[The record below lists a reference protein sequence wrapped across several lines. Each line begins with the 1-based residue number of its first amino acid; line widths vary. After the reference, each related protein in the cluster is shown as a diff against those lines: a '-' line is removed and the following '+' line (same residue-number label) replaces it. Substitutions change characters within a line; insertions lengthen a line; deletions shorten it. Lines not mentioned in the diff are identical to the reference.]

1 MAFHLTPEH
10 KAKMAAGR
18 QKAREKRM
26 TPASWPVTPGELLGQ
41 RSYVGPTLDKTA
53 EQRDREAKH
62 SQREFVGEAKQ
73 SIEFLGL
80 TEGEC
85 PIDCTPERCV
95 IGGTLHF
102 RNADGTVTKEGVC
115 CHPNKAGLGPI
126 QKSTP
131 EILSRYN
138 RARRLLEHMKIERD
152 LK

>member
-1 MAFHLTPEH
+1 MQLTPEH
-10 KAKMAAGR
+10 KAKMAEGR
-18 QKAREKRM
+18 RRAREARQRGGMLGIKPEMLEREM
-26 TPASWPVTPGELLGQ
+26 IEEIKEIQKPPARWLKSSIQ
-41 RSYVGPTLDKTA
+41 STA
-53 EQRDREAKH
+53 FA
-62 SQREFVGEAKQ
+62 
-73 SIEFLGL
+73 GL
-80 TEGEC
+80 TESEC

-126 QKSTP
+126 QKSMP

-138 RARRLLEHMKIERD
+138 RARRHLEHMKIERD